1 MDNAAALVAVVDDEH
16 AIRKALT
23 RLLRSANYDVES
35 FASGPEFL
43 KSLATRLPACLV
55 LDIRMHGMTG
65 FDVQTWLKEQQL
77 ALPIVFITALDD
89 RQDLAQAMQCGATAL
104 LRKPFGDEAFLA
116 AVHAAIHRQRLVT
129 P

>member
-1 MDNAAALVAVVDDEH
+1 MENPAALVAVVDDEH

-23 RLLRSANYDVES
+23 RLLRSANYEVES
-35 FASGPEFL
+35 FASGLEFL
-43 KSLATRLPACLV
+43 KSLATRQPACLV

-65 FDVQTWLKEQQL
+65 FDVQAWLNEQHV

-89 RQDLAQAMQCGATAL
+89 RHDLDLAMKGGASAL

-116 AVHAAIHRQRLVT
+116 AIEAAIHR
-129 P
+129 

>member
-1 MDNAAALVAVVDDEH
+1 MESPAPLVAVVDDEH

-23 RLLRSANYDVES
+23 RLLRSANYEVEA

-43 KSLATRLPACLV
+43 KSLARRHPACLV
-55 LDIRMHGMTG
+55 LDICMHGMTG
-65 FDVQTWLKEQQL
+65 LDVQAWLKEQRL

-89 RQDLAQAMQCGATAL
+89 RNHLVLAMEGGATAL

-116 AVHAAIHRQRLVT
+116 AIEAAIRR
-129 P
+129 

>member
-1 MDNAAALVAVVDDEH
+1 MENPAALVAVVDDEH

-23 RLLRSANYDVES
+23 RLLRSASYEVES
-35 FASGPEFL
+35 FASGQEFL
-43 KSLATRLPACLV
+43 KSLAMRHPACLV
-55 LDIRMHGMTG
+55 LDICMHGMTG
-65 FDVQTWLKEQQL
+65 LEVQAWLREQRL

-89 RQDLAQAMQCGATAL
+89 RADQALAMKRGATAL

-116 AVHAAIHRQRLVT
+116 AVAAAIH

>member
-1 MDNAAALVAVVDDEH
+1 MENPAALVAVVDDEH

-23 RLLRSANYDVES
+23 RLLRSANYEVEA

-43 KSLATRLPACLV
+43 KSLAMRQPACLV

-65 FDVQTWLKEQQL
+65 FDVQTWLREQRL

-89 RQDLAQAMQCGATAL
+89 RADLARAMNGGATAL

-116 AVHAAIHRQRLVT
+116 AVEAAIHR
-129 P
+129 